1 MVSIQF
7 SVNQRKMK
15 MKRAFALLVVLVC
28 FCFAGINRNID
39 FSDLKIEVST
49 PIEALDGNTYIKIS
63 YDNINNIIEP
73 GMPSLPVIYKQYIMS
88 AEENPKSVDVKYN
101 YTKNVILDYK
111 VMPSQ
116 GDIPTSIAT
125 NVDRSEFHVPNS
137 DVYNSN
143 IIYPENAAEI
153 ISDGWMGGNHI
164 VTLAFYPIQ
173 YIPLENR
180 LKINNNFDID
190 LITENGY
197 SNHLRINHRNQKMQK
212 IFEKA
217 LKSLVD
223 NPEDV
228 TTYQK
233 TPDSMFGKTSVSSTL
248 PFYEYVVVTGE
259 DYESSFDDFIEWKK
273 RKGLDIGLVTIE
285 DIYSDYAGD
294 LQSEIFDN
302 AGKLRQYLSDACV
315 SGTMYA
321 LLAGDEDVLPYRQGG
336 WLYGKDW
343 DWEYPDPLV
352 PIPILTDLYFSEFDA
367 DWKYDSNDM
376 YGEISVPQE
385 IDQYADMWVGRVLAH
400 SNIEFENWISKVLI
414 YEQDPGRGD
423 PSYLTNAYV
432 TQADQMQDYGC
443 GDRVEDSLDVIS
455 FTTTL
460 LSEIPGPGYLDP
472 TAPLSTDVMDDLL
485 TPYGFTSLIGHG
497 SPHQITVRSRVWNC
511 AGLDDEDKEWDQV
524 TTFDDMVDESGK
536 PGSGFENYS
545 NYGFPG
551 FHFSISCDNCEFI
564 TDMCGC
570 ARNFPEMYMNYSLAG
585 GIAYMGCTRN
595 GYVTTSQEIFDKFL
609 DQMNDE
615 SQSIGEMFAVAR
627 PATVHKYLWLS
638 HNLFGCPET
647 KVWTSIPDEFTNVS
661 ITDNTTYITVN
672 AGETGCN
679 ICVSAED
686 PNDYWLSVSDVQS
699 YSFSETERPLYVVI
713 TKNNKLPYITMVGLG
728 NITSNVTL
736 SNNFAFTFNNDITV
750 SSTGVLNIEPGTTL
764 KFCEDKELKIYG
776 ELNVN
781 GTEESPVIFTS
792 DELSAGVGYW
802 DGVRAYSGSEI
813 DVDNLKIYNATSGMR
828 ADYAKVTMDSCH
840 VENNSY
846 GVMISNCTGS
856 NSCTVENS
864 TIISNISYSIRFYN
878 SNGTISGNN
887 ISDCWRG
894 IYARGD
900 VDISYNELSDFK
912 YDGIWCLSYDGD
924 INHNDIS
931 DCRYGIYFYSSSSG
945 DMLNWWAMGKPGS
958 SAENNVFSTPMTSC
972 IRIGSLSTP
981 NLGTMFDIETD
992 VEAGWN
998 VFCDPTSYDVIS
1010 SNSSTIKAEGNWW
1023 GSTRSISGSV
1033 DYTYQAGEII
1043 AIFGKAKALSENEIL
1058 FNQAYRLERDSL
1070 YLDATELYHTII
1082 ENNAQGEDVV
1092 YIQKSMNRMR
1102 GCYRKLDAYTDL
1114 KKVFDEISTK
1124 YPDTYVSAM
1133 AKSMNASPIAL
1144 KKDYT
1149 NALNNLDDAVEEFVD
1164 LNKNEAA
1171 AYSLF
1176 DKYELLEYLS
1186 ESEDNLN
1193 KSALSSASANC
1204 KDRLLDE
1211 FDGTEASKLLKEM
1224 LNEQEPI
1231 QSVLP
1236 EEFELG
1242 SPYPNPFN
1250 PIITIPYD
1258 LPFEAQVNIY
1268 VFDIAGRKVQ
1278 TLVNETQTAG
1288 SYFLNFNASYL
1299 ASGMY
1304 FVKFA
1309 SENFNAVQKVML
1321 LK

>member
-1 MVSIQF
+1 M
-7 SVNQRKMK
+7 RKVL
-15 MKRAFALLVVLVC
+15 ALVLIFVC

-49 PIEALDGNTYIKIS
+49 PVEALDGNTYIKIS
-63 YDNINNIIEP
+63 YNSINNIIEP

-88 AEENPKSVDVKYN
+88 AEENPKSIDVIYN
-101 YTKNVILDYK
+101 DTTNVILNYK

-125 NVDRSEFHVPNS
+125 NFDRSEFHVPNS

-143 IIYPENAAEI
+143 KIYPENAAEI

-190 LITENGY
+190 LITENEY

-248 PFYEYVVVTGE
+248 PFYEYVIVTGE

-285 DIYSDYAGD
+285 DIYSDYTGD
-294 LQSEIFDN
+294 LKSGIFDN

-315 SGTMYA
+315 SGTMFA

-336 WLYGKDW
+336 WLDGKDW
-343 DWEYPDPLV
+343 GWEDGDPLV

-367 DWKYDSNDM
+367 DWKYNTNNM

-385 IDQYADMWVGRVLAH
+385 IDQYADIWVGRVLAH

-460 LSEIPGPGYLDP
+460 VSEIPGPDDLYP
-472 TAPLSTDVMDDLL
+472 TVPLSTDVMDDLQ

-497 SPHQITVRSRVWNC
+497 SPHQITVRSPEMNC
-511 AGLDDEDKEWDQV
+511 EGMDDDDKWWDQV
-524 TTFDDMVDESGK
+524 TTFDDMVDGSGK

-564 TDMCGC
+564 TNMCGG
-570 ARNFPEMYMNYSLAG
+570 ARNFPEIYMNYSLAG

-627 PATVHKYLWLS
+627 PATTHKYLWLS

-679 ICVSAED
+679 ICVSGED
-686 PNDYWLSVSDVQS
+686 PSDPSDYWLSVEDVQN
-699 YSFSETERPLYVVI
+699 YSFSTTERPLYVVI
-713 TKNNKLPYITMVGLG
+713 TKENKLPYITMIGLG
-728 NITSNVTL
+728 NITSTL
-736 SNNFAFTFNNDITV
+736 TLNNNFAYTFENDITV
-750 SSTGVLNIEPGTTL
+750 SSSGTLNIERGTTL
-764 KFCEDKELKIYG
+764 KFAEDKKLKVYG
-776 ELNVN
+776 NLNVN
-781 GTEESPVIFTS
+781 GDEECPVVFTS
-792 DELSAGVGYW
+792 DDLSATRDHW
-802 DGVRAYSGSEI
+802 DGIYGYTGSEI
-813 DVDNLKIYNATSGMR
+813 DISNAKISRSDYGLYTTSG
-828 ADYAKVTMDSCH
+828 KLTMDSC
-840 VENNSY
+840 
-846 GVMISNCTGS
+846 
-856 NSCTVENS
+856 TVEKNRFGVRVNS
-864 TIISNISYSIRFYN
+864 STGANSPSITNCIFDDNSGYGIIYYL
-878 SNGTISGNN
+878 SNGTISNN
-887 ISDCWRG
+887 TIKDGERG
-894 IYARGD
+894 IYARGNIA
-900 VDISYNELSDFK
+900 ISSNTLENFSLDA
-912 YDGIWCLSYDGD
+912 IWCRAYDGD
-924 INHNDIS
+924 IQFNDIS
-931 DCRYGIYFYSSSSG
+931 DCRYGIYLNTSSSG
-945 DMLNWWAMGKPGS
+945 DLQNWWSVEKPGS

-972 IRIGSLSTP
+972 ISIGSLSTP
-981 NLGTMFDIETD
+981 NLGTMFEIDTD

-998 VFCDPTSYDVIS
+998 VFCDPTSYDVVS
-1010 SNSSTIKAEGNWW
+1010 SNASTIMAEGNWW

-1043 AIFGKAKALSENEIL
+1043 AIFGKTKVLSENEIL

-1070 YLDATELYHTII
+1070 YLDAAELYYSLI
-1082 ENNAQGEDVV
+1082 EDNACSDDIV
-1092 YIQKSMNRMR
+1092 YVRKSMNRMR
-1102 GCYRKLDAYTDL
+1102 GCYRKLDAYADL
-1114 KKVFDEISTK
+1114 EEVLDEISTK
-1124 YPDTYVSAM
+1124 YPGTYVSAM

-1149 NALNNLDDAVEEFVD
+1149 NALNYLGDAVEEFVD

-1171 AYSLF
+1171 AYSLL

-1193 KSALSSASANC
+1193 KSALSSALANC

-1211 FDGTEASKLLKEM
+1211 FDGTEASNLLREM
-1224 LNEQEPI
+1224 LNEREPV
-1231 QSVLP
+1231 QSALP
-1236 EEFELG
+1236 EEFDLG
-1242 SPYPNPFN
+1242 TPYPNPFN
-1250 PIITIPYD
+1250 PVITIPYN
-1258 LPFEAQVNIY
+1258 LPYKAQVNIQ
-1268 VFDIAGRKVQ
+1268 VFDITGRKVR
-1278 TLVNETQTAG
+1278 TLVNETQVAG
-1288 SYFLNFNASYL
+1288 SYSMNFNASHL

-1304 FVKFA
+1304 FVKFE
-1309 SENFNAVQKVML
+1309 SEDYSSVKKVML